1 MCCNVRVKGL
11 NNLAE
16 CLNSSTSSAEVSVS
30 MLSIAGI
37 MMVVVVM
44 KMMMHEN
51 NLCMKNNS

>member
-16 CLNSSTSSAEVSVS
+16 CLNSSTSSAEVSAS

-37 MMVVVVM
+37 MMAVVM
-44 KMMMHEN
+44 KMMMH
-51 NLCMKNNS
+51 